1 MTKLEKLL
9 RKERKLLC
17 KMEDLDFDIN
27 HRGNDSP
34 ENCARY
40 DRLERKLD
48 RVVTGIRAECKLI
61 IKEMKKK

>member
-27 HRGNDSP
+27 HRDNDSP

-40 DRLERKLD
+40 YRLERKLD
-48 RVVTGIRAECKLI
+48 RVVTDIRAECKLI